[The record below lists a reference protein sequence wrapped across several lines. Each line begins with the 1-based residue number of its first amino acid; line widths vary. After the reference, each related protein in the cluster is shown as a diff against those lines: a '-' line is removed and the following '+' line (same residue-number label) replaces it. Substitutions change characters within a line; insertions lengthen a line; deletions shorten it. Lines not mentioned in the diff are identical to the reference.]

1 MIYLAFTA
9 ALAFACFAALEYFYV
24 MFLETRNR
32 QQERRIA
39 QLERQNANLKQTL
52 HTTRNLL
59 DEYAEPQSEMWSE
72 ILDDDR

>member
-39 QLERQNANLKQTL
+39 QLERQNARLKQTL
-52 HTTRNLL
+52 QTTR
-59 DEYAEPQSEMWSE
+59 DTHTEYDAPRTEMWSE
-72 ILDDDR
+72 IVDDDR